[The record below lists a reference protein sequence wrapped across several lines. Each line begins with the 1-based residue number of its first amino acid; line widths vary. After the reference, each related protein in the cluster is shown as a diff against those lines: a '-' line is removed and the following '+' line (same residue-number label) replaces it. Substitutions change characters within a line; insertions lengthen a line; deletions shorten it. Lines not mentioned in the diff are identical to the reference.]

1 MKLEE
6 FNERLKK
13 LDKAYRDQFIKQE
26 TTKGGLKTIGKVK
39 ERTPVDTGLLKRSW
53 WLSQPTK
60 ISGGYEITIKNN
72 VDYASYVE
80 FGHLLKS
87 GKFYPPRF
95 MLKKSINELEKE
107 LPVMINDDLV
117 DLWNNAIERNNVN
130 KAINNVYGE

>member
-13 LDKAYRDQFIKQE
+13 LDKAYRDQFIRQE
-26 TTKGGLKTIGKVK
+26 LIQGAMRTTGKAA
-39 ERTPVDTGLLKRSW
+39 ERTPVDTGRLKGSW
-53 WLSQPTK
+53 WFTQPTK
-60 ISGGYEITIKNN
+60 ISGGYEIKILNRTE
-72 VDYASYVE
+72 YASYVE

-95 MLKKSINELEKE
+95 MLKKSINELEDE
-107 LPVMINDDLV
+107 LPAIINDDLV